1 MVIVKVYLLTGIL
14 IGTVRNVS
22 SWCENTVSLQKLI
35 GIGDMSGLGQANCNH
50 GLGLVT
56 AVTDLQLA
64 GRAPGRQKG
73 LMSLVPLA
81 VPAK

>member
-50 GLGLVT
+50 RLGLVT

-73 LMSLVPLA
+73 LMSLVTLA